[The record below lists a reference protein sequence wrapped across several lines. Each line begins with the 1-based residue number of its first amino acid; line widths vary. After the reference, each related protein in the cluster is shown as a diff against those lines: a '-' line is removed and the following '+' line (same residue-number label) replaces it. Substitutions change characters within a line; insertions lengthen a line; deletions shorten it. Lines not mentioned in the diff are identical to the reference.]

1 MMLKEYCRAIFYFFY
16 WMLPKFGHAVIWG
29 WPDGED
35 SSLALVDGLL
45 RYRVSRI
52 VVLMTDTS
60 ATVSGASLIRYVRKS
75 SIAGLF
81 WFLTARYVFFTHRCF
96 MKRFPPNVV
105 SVNVWHGMP
114 IKRIGWLLEG
124 DEGIDSRYILA
135 TSDFWSGIMRQ
146 AMCPAG
152 QVLITGLPRND
163 RLFCN
168 KSDIRS
174 RLGLSPLADFQK
186 LVVWL
191 PTYRHSVRGCIRK
204 DGSAQGGVFG
214 AMDVSPS
221 ALNAFLA
228 SHQAVMMV
236 KPHPQSA
243 FQGVSEFTHLHIVD
257 DAWLRS
263 RSVSLYELLGASDLL
278 VSDVSSVTVDY
289 LLLDRPII
297 HCFPDLEAYRQ
308 DRGFTVEPVED
319 LLAGPVV
326 TTFSELKDRL
336 RKMLDG
342 GDLEP
347 ARRRA
352 LLNRFHQYQDDGATR
367 RLLDTIGLE
376 RMPPA

>member
-1 MMLKEYCRAIFYFFY
+1 MLKESCRAIFYFLY

-35 SSLALVDGLL
+35 SSRALVDGLL
-45 RYRVSRI
+45 GYRVSRI
-52 VVLMTDTS
+52 IVLMTDPSCATS
-60 ATVSGASLIRYVRKS
+60 GDFRIRYVRKS

-124 DEGIDSRYILA
+124 DDGIDSRYVLA
-135 TSDFWSGIMRQ
+135 TSDFWGGIMRQ
-146 AMCPAG
+146 AMCPKG

-168 KSDIRS
+168 PAEVWGRLVFSSRPDI
-174 RLGLSPLADFQK
+174 QK
-186 LVVWL
+186 LAVWL
-191 PTYRHSVRGCIRK
+191 PTYRHSVWGCIRQ

-214 AMDVSPS
+214 AMTVDRK
-221 ALNAFLA
+221 ALNDFLA
-228 SHQAVMMV
+228 AHRLMMFV
-236 KPHPQSA
+236 KPHPLAA
-243 FQGVSEFTHLHIVD
+243 FDGMFEFSHLRIVD

-263 RSVSLYELLGASDLL
+263 QGVSLYQLLGVSHLL
-278 VSDVSSVTVDY
+278 VSDISSVTVDF

-297 HCFPDLEAYRQ
+297 HCFPDIEAYRE

-326 TTFSELKDRL
+326 TSFSGL
-336 RKMLDG
+336 LDSMRDVLNG
-342 GDLEP
+342 NDSGES
-347 ARRRA
+347 RRRTQRD
-352 LLNRFHQYQDDGATR
+352 RFHQHKDSGATLR
-367 RLLDTIGLE
+367 ILDAIGLE
-376 RMPPA
+376 RSRSD